1 MISLTDRE
9 SVYLTFQALRPDEAE
24 LFMGFVEAVLPHR
37 QPELDFPR
45 VATALVLDSQMVAG
59 LDLRHLVLDG
69 LRGLDQWCRRHHQA
83 GFLTVPPDV
92 RVEAM
97 REIEDTPFF
106 QTLIHVVKADFYNRH
121 VVWRVLGYPD
131 LDREDGYLDHGFDR
145 LPVVS
150 TTPAEATGEL
160 SRG

>member
-1 MISLTDRE
+1 MDSGTDRE

-24 LFMGFVEAVLPHR
+24 LFLRFVETVLPHR

-45 VATALVLDSQMVAG
+45 VATALVIDSQMVAG
-59 LDLRHLVLDG
+59 LDLRNLVLDG
-69 LRGLDQWCRRHHQA
+69 LRGLDQWCHRHHHA
-83 GFLTVPPDV
+83 GFAAVPPEV

-106 QTLIHVVKADFYNRH
+106 QTLIHVLKSDFYNRH
-121 VVWRVLGYPD
+121 LVWRVLGYPD
-131 LDREDGYLDHGFDR
+131 LDREDGYLDHGFDQ

-150 TTPAEATGEL
+150 ASVTGEAV
-160 SRG
+160 RG